1 MNNAATNSPSEPNE
15 LPRRR
20 FLAASVAATAAGAFS
35 AHARSAPSLARPQ
48 RATAPCRN
56 VIFMVSDG
64 MSMGTLTLADTW
76 LRRKRERPSHWVAL
90 WSRPHVRRASA
101 STHSADSVVTD
112 SAAGASAWGIGLKT
126 NNEVL
131 NVTTDGHA
139 HTPILVHA
147 RENGKAT
154 GVVTTARVTHATP
167 AGFYATMPKRSMEGP
182 IGVQLLERSID
193 IALGGGA
200 KYFPEK
206 FLAGRNGLTVARNR
220 TELLALSRPAGPVLG
235 IFADD
240 HMSYVLDSPKDE
252 PTLAEM
258 TRSAI
263 SLLADRP
270 EGFVLQVEGGRVD
283 HAAHNSDAGSLLAEQ
298 LAFDDAIAEVV
309 KFTDGRD
316 DTLVVITSDH
326 GNANPGLTYY
336 GPTTD
341 EKLGRLATVKASFD
355 TMTARMKKG
364 DSPVRLGEII
374 EEGTGIKP
382 KPADLELLA
391 RRREGGDVCCGTL
404 WDTPTMLMGAML
416 SDALGVAF
424 LSPNHTSDF
433 VEVTA
438 FGPGSERLDPMI
450 DNTALWQLMVG
461 AMKLA
466 PAKPIS

>member
-258 TRSAI
+258 TRSA
-263 SLLADRP
+263 DRK
-270 EGFVLQVEGGRVD
+270 
-283 HAAHNSDAGSLLAEQ
+283 S
-298 LAFDDAIAEVV
+298 VV
-309 KFTDGRD
+309 
-316 DTLVVITSDH
+316 
-326 GNANPGLTYY
+326 
-336 GPTTD
+336 
-341 EKLGRLATVKASFD
+341 
-355 TMTARMKKG
+355 
-364 DSPVRLGEII
+364 
-374 EEGTGIKP
+374 
-382 KPADLELLA
+382 
-391 RRREGGDVCCGTL
+391 
-404 WDTPTMLMGAML
+404 
-416 SDALGVAF
+416 
-424 LSPNHTSDF
+424 
-433 VEVTA
+433 
-438 FGPGSERLDPMI
+438 
-450 DNTALWQLMVG
+450 
-461 AMKLA
+461 
-466 PAKPIS
+466 